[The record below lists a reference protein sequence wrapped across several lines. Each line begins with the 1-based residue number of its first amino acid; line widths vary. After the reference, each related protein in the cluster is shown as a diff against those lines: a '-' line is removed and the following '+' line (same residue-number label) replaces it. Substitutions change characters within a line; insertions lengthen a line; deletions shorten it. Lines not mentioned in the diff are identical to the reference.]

1 VLSRNVIASLVARRY
16 AITFT
21 YAVLTIDRDRL
32 IVRVEG
38 MPALDYPALTDP
50 AAIATYNGQ
59 EPRPVIRFQ
68 VLAQ

>member
-1 VLSRNVIASLVARRY
+1 VTAHLH
-16 AITFT
+16 T
-21 YAVLTIDRDRL
+21 DRL

-50 AAIATYNGQ
+50 AAIATYNAE
-59 EPRPVIRFQ
+59 EPRTVIRFQ